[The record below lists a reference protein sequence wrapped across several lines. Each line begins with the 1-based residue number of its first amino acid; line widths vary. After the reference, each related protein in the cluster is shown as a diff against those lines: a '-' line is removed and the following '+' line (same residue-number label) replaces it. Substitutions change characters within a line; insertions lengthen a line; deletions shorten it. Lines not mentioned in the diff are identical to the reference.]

1 MPLST
6 GTESV
11 LKLAA
16 GWVLAAGLAVGGV
29 AYFDEIRT
37 ALGMR
42 ITADDIVDQGPAQ
55 PARIAVATETPP
67 PRADRTVEIRADQS
81 GHFQTTAY
89 INGRAIQV
97 LVDTGATIV
106 AMPYEDAE
114 AVGIYLRDSDF
125 TQRVNTANG
134 IARVAAV
141 TIDSLTI
148 DDITVRNVRA
158 AVAER
163 GKLTTTLLGMSFL
176 GRLSKAEMSRG
187 VLVLKE

>member
-16 GWVLAAGLAVGGV
+16 GWIVAAGLAVGGI

-42 ITADDIVDQGPAQ
+42 ITADDIVDNGSRQ
-55 PARIAVATETPP
+55 PARIAVATEQPVKS
-67 PRADRTVEIRADQS
+67 DRTVEIRADQS

-89 INGRAIQV
+89 INGRAVQV

-106 AMPYEDAE
+106 ALPYEDAE
-114 AVGIYLRDSDF
+114 AVGIFLRDSDF
-125 TQRVNTANG
+125 SQRVNTANG
-134 IARVAAV
+134 IARVASV
-141 TIDSLTI
+141 TIDTLTI

-176 GRLSKAEMSRG
+176 GRLSKAEMTRG

>member
-16 GWVLAAGLAVGGV
+16 GWILAAGLAIGGI

-42 ITADDIVDQGPAQ
+42 ITADDIVDNGSRP
-55 PARIAVATETPP
+55 PARIAVATEQPVKS
-67 PRADRTVEIRADQS
+67 DRTVEIRADQS

-89 INGRAIQV
+89 INGRAVQV

-106 AMPYEDAE
+106 ALPYEDAE
-114 AVGIYLRDSDF
+114 AVGIFLRDSDF
-125 TQRVNTANG
+125 SQRVNTANG
-134 IARVAAV
+134 IARVASV
-141 TIDSLTI
+141 TIDTLTI

-176 GRLSKAEMSRG
+176 GRLSKAEMTRG

>member
-16 GWVLAAGLAVGGV
+16 GWIVAAGLAVGGI

-42 ITADDIVDQGPAQ
+42 ITADDIVDNGSRP
-55 PARIAVATETPP
+55 PARIAVATEQPVKS
-67 PRADRTVEIRADQS
+67 DRTVEIRADQS

-89 INGRAIQV
+89 INGRAVQV

-106 AMPYEDAE
+106 ALPYEDAE
-114 AVGIYLRDSDF
+114 AVGIFLRDSDF
-125 TQRVNTANG
+125 SQRVNTANG
-134 IARVAAV
+134 IARVASV
-141 TIDSLTI
+141 TIDTLTI

-176 GRLSKAEMSRG
+176 GRLSKAEMTRG

>member
-16 GWVLAAGLAVGGV
+16 GWIVAAGLAVGGI

-42 ITADDIVDQGPAQ
+42 ITADDIVDNGSRQ
-55 PARIAVATETPP
+55 PARIAVATEQPVKS
-67 PRADRTVEIRADQS
+67 DRTVEIRADQS

-89 INGRAIQV
+89 INGRAVQV

-106 AMPYEDAE
+106 ALPYEDAE
-114 AVGIYLRDSDF
+114 AVGIFLRDSDF

-134 IARVAAV
+134 IARVASV
-141 TIDSLTI
+141 TIDTLTI

-176 GRLSKAEMSRG
+176 GRLSKAEMTRG

>member
-16 GWVLAAGLAVGGV
+16 GWVLAAGLAVGGI

-42 ITADDIVDQGPAQ
+42 ITADDIADNGRAS
-55 PARIAVATETPP
+55 PARIAVATEEPSK
-67 PRADRTVEIRADQS
+67 RDRVVEIRADQR

-89 INGRAIQV
+89 INGRAVEV

-114 AVGIYLRDSDF
+114 AAGIYLRDSDF
-125 TQRVNTANG
+125 TQRVSTANG

-141 TIDSLTI
+141 TIDTLTI

-176 GRLSKAEMSRG
+176 GRLSKAEMTRG